1 MNLDY
6 LATLIDK
13 VYEED
18 DRSYFRNRFDGYV
31 ELCKVRPVERS
42 LVYPT
47 FRKKI
52 VELIENIPLIA
63 D

>member
-6 LATLIDK
+6 LATLIEK
-13 VYEED
+13 VYEEE
-18 DRSYFRNRFDGYV
+18 DRKFFRSRFDDYV

-52 VELIENIPLIA
+52 VDLIDNIPLISE
-63 D
+63 